1 MILTER
7 QPYIKTADFT
17 KKYNQL
23 VRDVKSLR
31 LEDEKRVLWI
41 LDRFSDS
48 LMSIMPDNIE
58 VPECVRWETR

>member
-17 KKYNQL
+17 KRYNQL
-23 VRDVKSLR
+23 IRDVKSLR

-41 LDRFSDS
+41 LDRFNDS